1 MNKHKTVGP
10 IHYGGNDTVR
20 TIQVYVMTAASAG
33 AYPGGGGRVE
43 PDHPAAHP
51 PFSASRPSRSLAY
64 T

>member
-33 AYPGGGGRVE
+33 AYPGGGEVE
-43 PDHPAAHP
+43 SNPITLLLTRRFRLPDPPDH
-51 PFSASRPSRSLAY
+51 
-64 T
+64 